1 MVDKVKL
8 GALPLFG
15 FAVSI
20 SLSAT
25 AAVATGWQ
33 DCTMLWSEVEANRE
47 VVKSVPVAVRYH
59 ETARVMKF
67 EKIKL
72 EAHVQ
77 ETNHQMIDESTQVR
91 LALWQEGNGYRMS
104 YVWQDMNN
112 GQEYDLYG
120 RTWFSPRVV
129 WQAHF
134 FGGTLSCD

>member
-1 MVDKVKL
+1 MKL
-8 GALPLFG
+8 GALSLFG

-47 VVKSVPVAVRYH
+47 VIQAMPVAVRYH
-59 ETARVMKF
+59 AAAGVMKF
-67 EKIKL
+67 EKIAL

-77 ETNHQMIDESTQVR
+77 GTNSQMIDESTQVR
-91 LALWQEGNGYRMS
+91 LSLWQENSGYRMS
-104 YVWQDMNN
+104 YVWQDMDS
-112 GQEYDLYG
+112 GFEYDLYG
-120 RTWFSPRVV
+120 RTWFSPTVI

-134 FGGTLSCD
+134 IGGALDCEKR